1 MSHFAQRAML
11 LAQNTAKQAANLAAN
26 PSPSIAAPSDDADEF
41 KWIGL
46 AIVVGS
52 AILSNLGVNVQK
64 LSHVKEEKRSLF
76 LRRPYY
82 VRPLW
87 IIGMTFV
94 VLGSIGDFEALAFAP
109 QALVASVGGG
119 CTVLANMGFAHLW
132 LGQRLTWY
140 DVFGT
145 FFILVGVVLS
155 TLANTPDAQL
165 DLNELELHFRH
176 LEFLVY
182 FSVMCLILFILFGEI
197 RSIARHSRPTH
208 DHLHRR
214 LAYLYATASG
224 IFGSFSVLL
233 AKCTSMLLLLTF
245 QGDNQFVYPITYLF
259 VGGMVATLVLQTDL
273 LNRAIMSGDTLSVF
287 PVFQCFWIGS
297 SVVGGVVFYQKFNT
311 FTLFEWISLPV
322 ALASIILGIYL
333 LTQVGNDD
341 VAYTASVAAT
351 GRFGS
356 LMPLSPP
363 PLSSALRTPIF
374 RHGSFRSNDS
384 YGSVKAKETTS
395 AKAPPAEV

>member
-1 MSHFAQRAML
+1 MSHFAHRAML
-11 LAQNTAKQAANLAAN
+11 LAQNSAKQASYLAAHP
-26 PSPSIAAPSDDADEF
+26 PSPPAGPSDDADEF

-46 AIVVGS
+46 AIVIGS

-64 LSHVKEEKRSLF
+64 LSHVKEEKRSMF
-76 LRRPYY
+76 QRRPYY

-87 IIGMTFV
+87 IIGMAFV

-140 DVFGT
+140 DVLGT

-165 DLNELELHFRH
+165 TIVELELQFQH

-182 FSVMCLILFILFGEI
+182 FSIMCLVLFGIFGEI
-197 RSIARHSRPTH
+197 RSIARRSRLTH
-208 DHLHRR
+208 EYLHRR
-214 LAYLYATASG
+214 LPYLYATASG

-245 QGDNQFVYPITYLF
+245 QGDNQFVYPITHDRD
-259 VGGMVATLVLQTDL
+259 VGAPDRLVEP
-273 LNRAIMSGDTLSVF
+273 RHHVWGHAVGV
-287 PVFQCFWIGS
+287 S
-297 SVVGGVVFYQKFNT
+297 SVSVLLDWGT
-311 FTLFEWISLPV
+311 SLRK
-322 ALASIILGIYL
+322 LGAPTCSRSRSNL
-333 LTQVGNDD
+333 CLGHAN
-341 VAYTASVAAT
+341 AA
-351 GRFGS
+351 
-356 LMPLSPP
+356 LSP
-363 PLSSALRTPIF
+363 SRVSWAALCFTKSLTRL
-374 RHGSFRSNDS
+374 RCLNGFRSPS
-384 YGSVKAKETTS
+384 PS
-395 AKAPPAEV
+395 P

>member
-1 MSHFAQRAML
+1 MSHFAHRAML
-11 LAQNTAKQAANLAAN
+11 LAQNSAKQASYLAAHP
-26 PSPSIAAPSDDADEF
+26 PSPPAGPSDDADEF

-46 AIVVGS
+46 AIVIGS

-64 LSHVKEEKRSLF
+64 LSHVKEEKRSMF
-76 LRRPYY
+76 QRRPYY

-87 IIGMTFV
+87 IIGMAFV

-140 DVFGT
+140 DVLGT

-165 DLNELELHFRH
+165 TIVELELQFQH

-182 FSVMCLILFILFGEI
+182 FSIMCLVLFGIFGEI
-197 RSIARHSRPTH
+197 RSIARRSRLTH
-208 DHLHRR
+208 EYLHRR
-214 LAYLYATASG
+214 LPYLYATASG

-245 QGDNQFVYPITYLF
+245 QGDNQFVYPITYVF
-259 VGGMVATLVLQTDL
+259 VGGMIATLVLQTDL

-297 SVVGGVVFYQKFNT
+297 SVVGGVVFYQKFDS
-311 FTLFEWISLPV
+311 FTLFEWISLPI
-322 ALASIILGIYL
+322 ALALIILGIYL
-333 LTQVGNDD
+333 LTQVANDD
-341 VAYTASVAAT
+341 AAYASSVAAT

-363 PLSSALRTPIF
+363 PMSSTLRTPIF
-374 RHGSFRSNDS
+374 SHGSFRSNDS
-384 YGSVKAKETTS
+384 YGSVKTKEAGS
-395 AKAPPAEV
+395 AKSPAEV

>member
-182 FSVMCLILFILFGEI
+182 FSVMVC
-197 RSIARHSRPTH
+197 R
-208 DHLHRR
+208 
-214 LAYLYATASG
+214 
-224 IFGSFSVLL
+224 VLL
-233 AKCTSMLLLLTF
+233 GPASSTVAIF
-245 QGDNQFVYPITYLF
+245 Y
-259 VGGMVATLVLQTDL
+259 GMVATLVLQTDL

-287 PVFQCFWIGS
+287 PVFQCFWIG
-297 SVVGGVVFYQKFNT
+297 V
-311 FTLFEWISLPV
+311 L
-322 ALASIILGIYL
+322 
-333 LTQVGNDD
+333 GNDD

-395 AKAPPAEV
+395 AKAPPAEI

>member
-233 AKCTSMLLLLTF
+233 AKVRHYTNNSRLC
-245 QGDNQFVYPITYLF
+245 
-259 VGGMVATLVLQTDL
+259 MVATLVLQTDL

-287 PVFQCFWIGS
+287 PVFQCFWIG
-297 SVVGGVVFYQKFNT
+297 V
-311 FTLFEWISLPV
+311 L
-322 ALASIILGIYL
+322 
-333 LTQVGNDD
+333 GNDD

-384 YGSVKAKETTS
+384 YGSVKETTS
-395 AKAPPAEV
+395 AKAPSAEV

>member
-26 PSPSIAAPSDDADEF
+26 PPPSIAAPSDDADEF

-182 FSVMCLILFILFGEI
+182 FSVM
-197 RSIARHSRPTH
+197 
-208 DHLHRR
+208 
-214 LAYLYATASG
+214 
-224 IFGSFSVLL
+224 VL
-233 AKCTSMLLLLTF
+233 
-245 QGDNQFVYPITYLF
+245 
-259 VGGMVATLVLQTDL
+259 
-273 LNRAIMSGDTLSVF
+273 
-287 PVFQCFWIGS
+287 
-297 SVVGGVVFYQKFNT
+297 
-311 FTLFEWISLPV
+311 
-322 ALASIILGIYL
+322 
-333 LTQVGNDD
+333 GNDD

-395 AKAPPAEV
+395 AKAPPAEI